1 MIHIIMV
8 SHGEYAKAMLE
19 SAQLIVGEQEN
30 TAVFGFNLGDSAD
43 QLRESIE
50 NEVERVQKSGDVLVL
65 TDMFSGSPFN
75 VASSLM
81 QKYSFQH
88 ITGAN
93 LPLLLEILISRDDI
107 SIEELCN
114 NVIEKGK
121 DTIVHVNKFLEEME

>member
-19 SAQLIVGEQEN
+19 SSQLIVGEQEN
-30 TAVFGFNLGDSAD
+30 ITVFGFNLGDSTD

-50 NEVERVQKSGDVLVL
+50 NEVERVQKNGDVLVL

-81 QKYSFQH
+81 QKFSFQH
-88 ITGAN
+88 ITGIN
-93 LPLLLEILISRDDI
+93 LPLLLEILTSRGDVG
-107 SIEELCN
+107 IEELCK
-114 NVIEKGK
+114 NVIEQGK
-121 DTIVHVNKFLEEME
+121 DTIVHVNKFLEEAE